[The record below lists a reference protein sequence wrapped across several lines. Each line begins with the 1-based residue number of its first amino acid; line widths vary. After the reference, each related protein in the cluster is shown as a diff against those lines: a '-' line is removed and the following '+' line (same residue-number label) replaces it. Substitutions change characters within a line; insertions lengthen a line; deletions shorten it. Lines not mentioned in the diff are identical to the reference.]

1 MPVGLGLLLALAG
14 VQEIG
19 LVVQDKG
26 LGMLTLTSN
35 LYGDH
40 VVSQLNIISRAVIM
54 MRLQCAS

>member
-14 VQEIG
+14 FQEIG
-19 LVVQDKG
+19 LVVKDKG

-40 VVSQLNIISRAVIM
+40 VVSQLIIYPVLS
-54 MRLQCAS
+54 